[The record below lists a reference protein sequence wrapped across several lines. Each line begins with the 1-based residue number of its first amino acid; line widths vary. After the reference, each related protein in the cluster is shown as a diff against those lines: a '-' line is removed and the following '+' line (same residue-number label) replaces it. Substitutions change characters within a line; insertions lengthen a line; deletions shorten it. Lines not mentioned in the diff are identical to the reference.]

1 MTIGTAMP
9 ASPTSSGSVSLLRMR
24 SSPTS
29 HSRRASSPT
38 TRKKKA
44 ISPEFTNSCRS
55 RVIPELPT
63 STESLVAQNLSYD
76 EMLMF
81 AQIRAATVA
90 AARTEALPVSVRRN
104 VRSGVSMRRTQAVFR
119 ENGPSVSSESPAVS
133 SDDMARSA
141 SAMSAAETSITLGP
155 SDDDSLIPPHMRPA
169 ENNYAERAGA
179 WPRAPAGGGDHD
191 PFSLPG
197 PARPGGPAR

>member
-1 MTIGTAMP
+1 MMIGTAMP

-38 TRKKKA
+38 TRKKNA

-55 RVIPELPT
+55 MVIPELPT

-141 SAMSAAETSITLGP
+141 SAMSASETSMRLDA
-155 SDDDSLIPPHMRPA
+155 SDDDSLIPSSH
-169 ENNYAERAGA
+169 
-179 WPRAPAGGGDHD
+179 APGVDDA
-191 PFSLPG
+191 PQEAPG
-197 PARPGGPAR
+197 PFVRRFAEQPVGRCLFHDLP